1 MKLYRNNLGKHAN
14 GWTRPKDYTKKVKV
28 RRRMEKVSRRRNRA

>member
-1 MKLYRNNLGKHAN
+1 MKLYRDNFGKHAK
-14 GWTRPKDYTKKVKV
+14 GWSTPKDYAAKRKV